1 MAVRGEWTTAGQQSC
16 MTANGKPRLQRRSA
30 PWPRP
35 DTRTAPAIRA
45 KRRTTPFIR
54 QSVRVRAK
62 PFALNREPSQSE
74 TTALFRFGLGL
85 GPDQRLSPA
94 GPFPRG
100 PDYGCGRGN
109 LYSEAESGPGLS
121 WIEGQEAIRLIAQKG
136 GLNEEYIEEDLI
148 SIALENV
155 PVQKARATPAVK
167 CIEKFLNEQNVLL
180 SPAGPFP
187 SCPDY
192 GCGRGN
198 LYSEAGSDP
207 GLSWIGL
214 RRQRSNARNHP
225 GRAVPTEPA

>member
-1 MAVRGEWTTAGQQSC
+1 MRLAVGVEIAGAGIKYLRKIAMVRGEGTTAGKQSC
-16 MTANGKPRLQRRSA
+16 MTASGKPRPQRRSA

-45 KRRTTPFIR
+45 KSRTTPFIR
-54 QSVRVRAK
+54 QSVRVLAK

-74 TTALFRFGLGL
+74 TTTRFRFGLGL

-109 LYSEAESGPGLS
+109 LYSEAGSG
-121 WIEGQEAIRLIAQKG
+121 
-136 GLNEEYIEEDLI
+136 
-148 SIALENV
+148 
-155 PVQKARATPAVK
+155 
-167 CIEKFLNEQNVLL
+167 
-180 SPAGPFP
+180 
-187 SCPDY
+187 
-192 GCGRGN
+192 
-198 LYSEAGSDP
+198 P

-214 RRQRSNARNHP
+214 RRQRSDARNHP